1 MYSYGTLISKP
12 ANRATKM
19 IIFDG
24 FDILASI
31 TGLLLSAIIMD
42 NFGRYANYSIKIACT
57 ILAISYA
64 FFIVKE
70 PQDVTAR
77 RIKKQKSEPG
87 NSQNFFSKFIFTPFV
102 DLIKTIFKIRRYGL
116 HLLIALQFYIYASY
130 AFTWEE
136 GRLRYLYLLNVFEG
150 FDGSDYSIYSTFQSC
165 GC

>member
-1 MYSYGTLISKP
+1 
-12 ANRATKM
+12 M
-19 IIFDG
+19 IILDG

-31 TGLLLSAIIMD
+31 SGVLLSAIVMD
-42 NFGRYANYSIKIACT
+42 NFGRFANYSIKVCCT
-57 ILAISYA
+57 ILALSYA
-64 FFIVKE
+64 FFVVKE
-70 PQDVTAR
+70 PKDVTAR
-77 RIKKQKSEPG
+77 RITRQKSEPC
-87 NSQNFFSKFIFTPFV
+87 NSQNFFVKFIFTPFV
-102 DLIKTIFKIRRYGL
+102 DLIKTIFKIRHYGL

>member
-31 TGLLLSAIIMD
+31 IGLLLSAIIMD

-77 RIKKQKSEPG
+77 RIKNQKSEPG

>member
-1 MYSYGTLISKP
+1 
-12 ANRATKM
+12 M
-19 IIFDG
+19 ILFDG
-24 FDILASI
+24 FDILASVS
-31 TGLLLSAIIMD
+31 GVLLSAIIMD
-42 NFGRYANYSIKIACT
+42 SFGRYANYGIKIACT

-70 PQDVTAR
+70 PKDVTSR

-87 NSQNFFSKFIFTPFV
+87 NSQNFFSKFMFTPVV

-150 FDGSDYSIYSTFQSC
+150 FDGSDYSRYSAFQSG